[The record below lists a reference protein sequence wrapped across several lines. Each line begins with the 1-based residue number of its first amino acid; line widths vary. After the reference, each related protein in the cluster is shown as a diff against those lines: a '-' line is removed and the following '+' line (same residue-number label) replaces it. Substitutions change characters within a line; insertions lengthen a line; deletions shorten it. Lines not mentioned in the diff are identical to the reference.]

1 MIQVVSPK
9 FDINQ
14 KVWMISDG
22 KAVERKIKDITIF
35 IKGDCKQRNMYC
47 LIDANDD
54 VKEDSYGYNLF
65 NEEILFPSKEDLQ
78 KYVFG

>member
-1 MIQVVSPK
+1 
-9 FDINQ
+9 
-14 KVWMISDG
+14 MISDG

-35 IKGDCKQRNMYC
+35 IKGENKQRNMYC

>member
-35 IKGDCKQRNMYC
+35 IKGENKQRNMYC

-78 KYVFG
+78 KYIFG

>member
-9 FDINQ
+9 FNINQ

-35 IKGDCKQRNMYC
+35 IKGENKQRNMYC

-78 KYVFG
+78 KYIFG

>member
-14 KVWMISDG
+14 KVWLISDG

-35 IKGDCKQRNMYC
+35 IKENNKQRNMYC
-47 LIDANDD
+47 LIGVDD
-54 VKEDSYGYNLF
+54 DPKEEKYGYNLF
-65 NEEILFPSKEDLQ
+65 NEDILFPSKDDLQ
-78 KYVFG
+78 EYVFG

>member
-35 IKGDCKQRNMYC
+35 IKGENKQRNMYC

-54 VKEDSYGYNLF
+54 VKEDSYEYNLF

>member
-9 FDINQ
+9 FNINQ

-35 IKGDCKQRNMYC
+35 IKGENKQRNMYC

-54 VKEDSYGYNLF
+54 VNEDSYGYNLF

>member
-14 KVWMISDG
+14 KVWLIYDG

-35 IKGDCKQRNMYC
+35 IKGENKQRNMYC

>member
-9 FDINQ
+9 FNINQ

-35 IKGDCKQRNMYC
+35 IKGENKQRNMYC

>member
-35 IKGDCKQRNMYC
+35 IKGENKQRNMYC

-54 VKEDSYGYNLF
+54 VNEDSYGYNLF

>member
-35 IKGDCKQRNMYC
+35 IKGENK
-47 LIDANDD
+47 
-54 VKEDSYGYNLF
+54 VG
-65 NEEILFPSKEDLQ
+65 
-78 KYVFG
+78 

>member
-14 KVWMISDG
+14 KVWLIYDG
-22 KAVERKIKDITIF
+22 KAVERKIGSISIDI
-35 IKGDCKQRNMYC
+35 
-47 LIDANDD
+47 
-54 VKEDSYGYNLF
+54 KENIYLGQLF
-65 NEEILFPSKEDLQ
+65 NEAVLFPSKEDLQ